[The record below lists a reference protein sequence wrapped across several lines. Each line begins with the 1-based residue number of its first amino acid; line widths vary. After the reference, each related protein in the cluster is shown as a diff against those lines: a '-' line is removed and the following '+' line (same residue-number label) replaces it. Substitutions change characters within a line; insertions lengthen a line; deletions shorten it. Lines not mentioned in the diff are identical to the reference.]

1 MPTAPTKARSS
12 NKGAEESKRSIPL
25 SDQPP
30 APTDQD
36 LMRRIA
42 EQKDQTAFATLVDR
56 YRQKLFATCYRM
68 LGQYAEAEEAVQDS
82 FLKLWNYAPSWDV
95 EKASLS
101 TWLYTITSN
110 TCRDVLRK
118 RKAILVEHDDNR
130 ESDLPGGQQVV
141 EQKQQARLVKKAINK
156 LPDRQREALVLSYY
170 QGLSHKEI
178 GAVMSTSP
186 KSIEGLIARARTDL
200 KQQLSFLS
208 EAL

>member
-12 NKGAEESKRSIPL
+12 KKGAAEPENPVRL

-30 APTDQD
+30 TPTDQD
-36 LMRRIA
+36 LMLRIA
-42 EQKDQTAFATLVDR
+42 QQKDQDAFATLVNR
-56 YRQKLFATCYRM
+56 YRHKLFATCYRM
-68 LGQYAEAEEAVQDS
+68 LGQQAEAEEAVQDS
-82 FLKLWNYAPSWDV
+82 FLKLWNYAKSWDA
-95 EKASLS
+95 EKASLN
-101 TWLYTITSN
+101 TWLYTITGN

-130 ESDLPGGQQVV
+130 ESELPGGQEVV
-141 EQKQQARLVKKAINK
+141 EQKEQARLVKKAINE
-156 LPDRQREALVLSYY
+156 LPERQREALVLSYY

-178 GAVMSTSP
+178 GAIMGSSP

>member
-12 NKGAEESKRSIPL
+12 NKGAEEPKGSVPL

-42 EQKDQTAFATLVDR
+42 EQKDQAAFAMLVDR

-178 GAVMSTSP
+178 GAVMGTSP